1 METQKTLVSQSNLE
15 TKKPELG
22 ESGSLTSDY
31 TTNYSNQDSMILAQ
45 K

>member
-15 TKKPELG
+15 TKKTELG